1 MKYCFFLILMLSSYQ
16 LTFAQS
22 ETTTKTRSRTN
33 INISFDG
40 KNKLKLQADD
50 DIFDLNYKF
59 DRSKTQDLI
68 DTFGNH
74 FQEVPASWDL
84 KDQRWSAVAEGYEIN
99 ITKGQLRVFLERAKM
114 SNKQGQQLMQA
125 TQDALDVFDI
135 NINTDISW
143 N

>member
-1 MKYCFFLILMLSSYQ
+1 MLTSFQ

-22 ETTTKTRSRTN
+22 KTTTKTSSTN
-33 INISFDG
+33 INISIDG
-40 KNKLKLQADD
+40 NNKLKLKADD
-50 DIFDLNYKF
+50 DIFNLNYKF

-74 FQEVPASWDL
+74 FKVPASWDL
-84 KDQRWSAVAEGYEIN
+84 KAQRWSAVAEGYEIN
-99 ITKGQLRVFLERAKM
+99 ITKGQLSVFLERAKLTDE
-114 SNKQGQQLMQA
+114 QGQQLMQA
-125 TQDALDVFDI
+125 TQDALGVFDI